1 MHIEP
6 GARPPASIRLWSL
19 REEVFVETEP
29 DSDVLN
35 VITQWGEI
43 EIDRSSPA
51 IRDCL
56 NRMSLGPVDLA
67 NVANLDDAEQ
77 NRLLNLLR
85 SCVVHSL
92 GIDDLAGLLLS
103 AVPVSAHA
111 RFEIPAMGEAELVRL
126 SRFTAMR
133 TSEEGLVLESP
144 LAQYRVV
151 LHRPLAAWVVGAL
164 GRPTTVKNLADL
176 LEADP
181 ALVTELVAYLVAA
194 RMVVVGERDGGS
206 RAPSFGEDRDPGLI
220 PWSHHDLLFHSRS
233 RVGRHDDPLGAVYR
247 YIGKIPPLPA
257 VKPEP
262 DGRRFP
268 LHKPELDELPV
279 RDPSLTEAIEN
290 RETVRR
296 FAERPV
302 SAEQVGELLFRTAR
316 IRSLMEVS
324 GAGGSRYT
332 ASDRPYPSS
341 DSLYEL
347 ELYVTMDRCA
357 GLPRGIYH
365 YDPLEHALT
374 LINTEEPRLAEL
386 LDDAKVLTGTMQ
398 RPPVLITMTARMA
411 RLSWVY
417 DGIAYSTA
425 LKHVG
430 VLQQTLYLVATAMG
444 LAPCALVVGD
454 SDAATE
460 AFHLD
465 WPAEV
470 SIGEFVIGLRA
481 G

>member
-1 MHIEP
+1 VHNEP

-19 REEVFVETEP
+19 REEVFVETDP
-29 DSDVLN
+29 DTDVLN

-67 NVANLDDAEQ
+67 NVSGLDDAEQ
-77 NRLLNLLR
+77 NRLLSLLR

-103 AVPVSAHA
+103 AVPISASA
-111 RFEIPAMGEAELVRL
+111 RFALPELGETELVRL

-133 TSEEGLVLESP
+133 TGDDGLVLESP
-144 LAQYRVV
+144 LAQYRVE
-151 LHRPLAAWVVGAL
+151 LHRPLASWVVGTL
-164 GRPTTVKNLADL
+164 GRPTTAKELAGLLAADL
-176 LEADP
+176 
-181 ALVTELVAYLVAA
+181 ALVTEVLAYLVAT
-194 RMVVVGERDGGS
+194 RMVVVAERDERS
-206 RAPSFGEDRDPGLI
+206 DAPLFGEDRDPGLI

-233 RVGRHDDPLGAVYR
+233 RAGRNDDPMGAVYR
-247 YIGKIPPLPA
+247 YLGTIPPLPA
-257 VKPEP
+257 VKPTP
-262 DGRRFP
+262 DGQRFA
-268 LHKPELDELPV
+268 LHKPDLDELPAG
-279 RDPSLTEAIEN
+279 DPSLTEAIEG

-296 FAERPV
+296 FAERPP

-324 GAGGSRYT
+324 GAGGSRLAT
-332 ASDRPYPSS
+332 SDRPYPSS

-347 ELYVTMDRCA
+347 ELYVTIDRCV

-365 YDPLEHALT
+365 YDPLDHALT

-430 VLQQTLYLVATAMG
+430 VLQQSLYLVATAMG

-454 SDAATE
+454 SDAATQ